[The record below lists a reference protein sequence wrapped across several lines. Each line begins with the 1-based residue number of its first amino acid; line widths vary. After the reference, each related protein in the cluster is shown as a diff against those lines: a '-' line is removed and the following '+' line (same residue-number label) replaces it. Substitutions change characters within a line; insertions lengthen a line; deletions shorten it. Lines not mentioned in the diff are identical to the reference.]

1 MNVKVKTRNG
11 FTLPELLV
19 VVLILGIIAA
29 IASPRYGAL
38 LQQRQVRAAAQWV
51 VADLKYARQY
61 AKTKGKSQAVVFN
74 QDTESYELTG
84 LDNIDHPGTSFVVN
98 LNQLAYP
105 ANIVSASF
113 GDGGVTGTINFDHHG
128 RPDYGGTLIVEHSGE
143 QLQIV
148 VDALTGRIS
157 IL

>member
-1 MNVKVKTRNG
+1 MNTQVQNRNG

-19 VVLILGIIAA
+19 VVLILGIIAG

-61 AKTKGKSQAVVFN
+61 AKTKGKSQAVVF
-74 QDTESYELTG
+74 TAASESYQLTG
-84 LDNIDHPGTSFVVN
+84 IDNIDHPGTSFVVN
-98 LNQLAYP
+98 LSQIAYP
-105 ANIVSASF
+105 ANIVSATF
-113 GDGGVTGTINFDHHG
+113 GSGSTITFDHHG
-128 RPDYGGTLIVEHSGE
+128 RPDSGGTILVEHSGE

-148 VDALTGRIS
+148 VDALTGRIT